1 MQRRGGVPS
10 GARRDP
16 VPPAASVSACQVET
30 TAPSQL
36 PRGPKGAQSW
46 GPSWLGAVVPVPA
59 EAPLEAAFSW
69 EESYLQKGKEVCA
82 SGTVHSCHALSPAR
96 VAAFHVGRCDP
107 ASACSVSGVFMCLDL
122 PSQMFK
128 PNPAFKVKFPSRP
141 RAGRDQPD
149 GAAGGSGA
157 ARALGSSLPPRRP
170 QSAHLCWAA
179 TSSQLPQESPS
190 VLPTALRT
198 LTTVERGPNPAACFK
213 RLVYFT
219 P

>member
-16 VPPAASVSACQVET
+16 APPAASVSACQVET

-82 SGTVHSCHALSPAR
+82 SGTVHSCHGLSPAR

-157 ARALGSSLPPRRP
+157 ARALGSSPPPPQASVCPSLLGRHLQPAPPRVP
-170 QSAHLCWAA
+170 LSAAH
-179 TSSQLPQESPS
+179 SPEDPDDCGARS
-190 VLPTALRT
+190 KPSRVL
-198 LTTVERGPNPAACFK
+198 
-213 RLVYFT
+213 
-219 P
+219 